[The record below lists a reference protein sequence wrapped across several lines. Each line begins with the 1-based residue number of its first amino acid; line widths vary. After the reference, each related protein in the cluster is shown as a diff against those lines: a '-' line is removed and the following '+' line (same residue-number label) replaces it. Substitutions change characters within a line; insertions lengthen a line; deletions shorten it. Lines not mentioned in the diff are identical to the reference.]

1 MSSFAVGQ
9 FMTIL
14 IMSIALGFDAF
25 SLGLGMGMRGVR
37 LLHIAWLSFVI
48 GLFHILMPLF
58 GIFMG
63 HYVSSLLGQVAVSI
77 GGILL
82 VVLGGHMLYSSLT
95 SSNDQQPVR
104 QPMTLWGL
112 ALFALSVSVD
122 SFSVGVSLGM
132 FASDVILTVIMFGLV
147 GGLMS
152 IMGLMLGKRVSH
164 IVGGYGEALGG
175 IILLAFGLNFLL

>member
-1 MSSFAVGQ
+1 MYSFALGQ
-9 FMTIL
+9 FMTIF
-14 IMSIALGFDAF
+14 IMSVALGFDAF

-48 GLFHILMPLF
+48 GLFHILMPLV

-63 HYVSSLLGQVAVSI
+63 HYMSSLLGQVAVSI

-82 VVLGGHMLYSSLT
+82 VVLGGHMLYSSLS
-95 SSNDQQPVR
+95 SSNSSEPIR
-104 QPMTLWGL
+104 QPLTLWGL

-132 FASDVILTVIMFGLV
+132 FATDVLLTVLMFGIV
-147 GGLMS
+147 GGIMS
-152 IMGLMLGKRVSH
+152 ILGLLLGKHVSR
-164 IVGGYGEALGG
+164 IFGGYGEAVGG